1 MRALGNRGGIRE
13 VANRGASRGAR
24 RGIKAQSGFTLVEL
38 IVVIV
43 VMGLISLSAAA
54 ILRDSSEFRIPD

>member
-1 MRALGNRGGIRE
+1 
-13 VANRGASRGAR
+13 VANRGAR

-54 ILRDSSEFRIPD
+54 ILRDSSELRIPD

>member
-13 VANRGASRGAR
+13 VANRGAR
-24 RGIKAQSGFTLVEL
+24 RGIKAQPGFTLVEL

-54 ILRDSSEFRIPD
+54 ILRDSSELRIPD

>member
-1 MRALGNRGGIRE
+1 M
-13 VANRGASRGAR
+13 ANRGASRGAR